1 MDTGSKA
8 VKDACSNVLKNVSK
22 QRRHLV
28 KKDYFDKVDAS
39 QLSSKSPVPYLS
51 DEEWQALLK
60 LWLNPKHMVFALC
73 LCVLVCALHIA
84 LPCPCLQYACVCL
97 LKKTAAVAL
106 LIFALLYLATV
117 KYVFALLYLAT
128 SVITALLYLA
138 TSVCRLLVVLYK
150 CAHLQDTCRK
160 NRVNRG
166 LVKFQQKTGSRCYV
180 AHLHAA
186 VRTLA
191 FFFRHT
197 ITFVPISLW
206 FY

>member
-73 LCVLVCALHIA
+73 LCVLYI
-84 LPCPCLQYACVCL
+84 
-97 LKKTAAVAL
+97 
-106 LIFALLYLATV
+106 LLYLAHA
-117 KYVFALLYLAT
+117 YSML
-128 SVITALLYLA
+128 
-138 TSVCRLLVVLYK
+138 VCA
-150 CAHLQDTCRK
+150 C
-160 NRVNRG
+160 
-166 LVKFQQKTGSRCYV
+166 
-180 AHLHAA
+180 
-186 VRTLA
+186 
-191 FFFRHT
+191 
-197 ITFVPISLW
+197 
-206 FY
+206 